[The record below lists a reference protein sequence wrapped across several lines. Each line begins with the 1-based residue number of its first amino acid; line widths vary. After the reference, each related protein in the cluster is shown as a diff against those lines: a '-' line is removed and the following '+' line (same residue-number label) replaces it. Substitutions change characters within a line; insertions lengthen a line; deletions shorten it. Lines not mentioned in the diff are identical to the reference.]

1 MRYRDRREAGRRL
14 ALVLGAFQGRP
25 DVTVLGLPRG
35 GVPVAYEVARALH
48 VELDIVAV
56 RKLGLPGQPEFA
68 MGAIALGGIV
78 VLDEELIAMMGVT
91 PAAVERV
98 IAIERTE
105 VARRERSYR
114 GSRPPLDVR
123 DRTLILV
130 DDGVATGAG
139 VRAAV
144 TALRRGN
151 PASIVVAS
159 PVGSRQACRALAA
172 STDGCLCPE
181 MPEPFYTVG
190 LWYEDFSVTSDAEVT
205 ELLKRAR
212 ESAGKSMRER
222 VLPDRRGHESIAG

>member
-14 ALVLGAFQGRP
+14 ALVLGAFEERL

-78 VLDEELIAMMGVT
+78 VLDEDLIAMMGVT
-91 PAAVERV
+91 PVALERV
-98 IAIERTE
+98 IAVERAE

-130 DDGVATGAG
+130 DDGLATEAG

-144 TALRRGN
+144 TALRRGK
-151 PASIVVAS
+151 PASILVAS
-159 PVGSRQACRALAA
+159 PVGSREVCRAIAA
-172 STDGCLCPE
+172 CTDGCLCPE
-181 MPEPFYTVG
+181 MPEPFYTVA
-190 LWYEDFSVTSDAEVT
+190 LWYEDFSATSDSEVT
-205 ELLKRAR
+205 ELLNHARA
-212 ESAGKSMRER
+212 SAGKPMREH
-222 VLPDRRGHESIAG
+222 VIHRRGRESIAG

>member
-14 ALVLGAFQGRP
+14 ALVLDAFEERL

-78 VLDEELIAMMGVT
+78 VLDEDLIATMGGT

-98 IAIERTE
+98 ITVERAE
-105 VARRERSYR
+105 VARRERVYR
-114 GSRPPLDVR
+114 GSRPPLDVQ

-130 DDGVATGAG
+130 DDGLATGAS
-139 VRAAV
+139 VQAAV
-144 TALRRGN
+144 TALRRGK

-159 PVGSRQACRALAA
+159 PVGSREACRAIAA
-172 STDGCLCPE
+172 RTDGCLCPE

-190 LWYEDFSVTSDAEVT
+190 LWYEDFSDTSDAEVT
-205 ELLKRAR
+205 DLLGRAR
-212 ESAGKSMRER
+212 ENGKRPHARAGHS
-222 VLPDRRGHESIAG
+222 